1 MPDQPPARSRYAK
14 VAAELRDEIV
24 SGRWPP
30 GVALPSEGRLSAQRR
45 VSRDVLRAALAQ
57 LRTEGLVTTVH
68 GGSTYVRDRRPVR
81 LLVSRFSHTFSPG
94 TPAPWQAAAAESGL
108 VGSVEVVSVVRHTAD
123 EDVVRHLGI
132 AEDDEV
138 IVRQRRMLVG
148 EPEAELIQR
157 SDSIIPYAL
166 VKGTKLSRRD
176 RIPSG
181 IYQALAEIGH
191 VPTTMT
197 EEVTA
202 RMPTPD
208 ESSALGLVHGIPV
221 IDVQRLT
228 RDQDGLPIE
237 LLKVLS
243 IADRTVLVYDDL
255 PIARAD

>member
-1 MPDQPPARSRYAK
+1 MPDRPTRSRYAQL
-14 VAAELRDEIV
+14 ADELRGEILD
-24 SGRWPP
+24 GRWPP
-30 GVALPSEGRLSAQRR
+30 GVALPSESRLSTQRG

-81 LLVSRFSHTFSPG
+81 LPASRFSRTFGPG
-94 TPAPWQAAAAESGL
+94 TPAPWQSAAEESGL
-108 VGSVEVVSVVRHTAD
+108 VGSVEMVSVGRHPAG
-123 EDVVRHLGI
+123 EDVARQLGI

-138 IVRQRRMLVG
+138 VIRQRRMLVG
-148 EPEAELIQR
+148 EQEAELVQQ
-157 SDSIIPYAL
+157 SDSIIPYELAT
-166 VKGTKLSRRD
+166 GTKLSRRD

-208 ESSALGLVHGIPV
+208 ESWALGLVHGIPV
-221 IDVQRLT
+221 LDIQRVT
-228 RDQDGLPIE
+228 KDQAGRPIE

-255 PIARAD
+255 PITGGPS